1 MIKNSDKFINTFL
14 YFIDAGRH
22 PTLGKVKLAKLLF
35 FADAIAY
42 GQLGRTITGK
52 QYVKM
57 MLGPVPCNYN
67 KDISSMET
75 EGLITKKSRTTI
87 KGDQE
92 YYVPH
97 KKANLRKFNK
107 TERQII
113 KAVVRIFGER
123 VTKSIVEFSHKIL
136 PWDIIDRGEIISF
149 ELFGLDSK
157 EAKKL
162 KLRKDKL
169 TTTDLIVNTPK
180 LMASIRKGK
189 QDVKKQ
195 KVKAHK
201 WI

>member
-1 MIKNSDKFINTFL
+1 MIKRDKFINTFL
-14 YFIDAGRH
+14 YFIDAAKH

-42 GQLGRTITGK
+42 DQLGRTITGK

-57 MLGPVPCNYN
+57 MFGPVPCNYN
-67 KDISSMET
+67 EDISSMET

-97 KKANLRKFNK
+97 KKANLKKFIK
-107 TERQII
+107 TERKII
-113 KAVVRIFGER
+113 KEVVRIFGEK
-123 VTKSIVEFSHKIL
+123 VTSSIVKFSHRIL

-149 ELFGLDSK
+149 ELFGLDCE

-195 KVKAHK
+195 KVKAHE
-201 WI
+201 WTS